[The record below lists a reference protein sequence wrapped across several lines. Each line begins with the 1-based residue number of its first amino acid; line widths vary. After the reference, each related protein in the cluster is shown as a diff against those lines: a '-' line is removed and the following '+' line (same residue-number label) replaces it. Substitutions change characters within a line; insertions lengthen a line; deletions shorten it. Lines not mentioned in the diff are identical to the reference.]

1 MGVGMGW
8 GLEDGGWRVE
18 DGGWMMEGGGWGVR
32 NWRLMCHK
40 GTVPV
45 HYLQISDAQDPDV
58 P

>member
-1 MGVGMGW
+1 MGW

>member
-1 MGVGMGW
+1 M
-8 GLEDGGWRVE
+8 EDGGWKMEDGRWRVE
-18 DGGWMMEGGGWGVR
+18 DGELRMDDGGWGVR

-45 HYLQISDAQDPDV
+45 HCLHISDAQNPDV